1 MVEAQYFCS
10 RVAII
15 DHGKIIANGTPDELI
30 GSTQNARRL
39 EDVYINLTGGQLR
52 DYV

>member
-15 DHGKIIANGTPDELI
+15 DSGKIIAKGTSEELI
-30 GSTQNARRL
+30 NSTEDARRL
-39 EDVYINLTGGQLR
+39 EDVYLSLTGGALR